1 MVDQKEFV
9 QLTYEGLR
17 NGYIFDNGY
26 NWEAAGRQASADLGG
41 VLGGEQYNPFK
52 NYTWGTIIDP
62 ATGRVQGDAT
72 SAWNESWMDAIQR
85 DNAFRH
91 EHQLSV
97 NGGTEKTK
105 YIVLFGI
112 FK

>member
-41 VLGGEQYNPFK
+41 VLGRR
-52 NYTWGTIIDP
+52 TI
-62 ATGRVQGDAT
+62 
-72 SAWNESWMDAIQR
+72 
-85 DNAFRH
+85 
-91 EHQLSV
+91 
-97 NGGTEKTK
+97 
-105 YIVLFGI
+105 
-112 FK
+112 